1 MDYAIETRNL
11 EKVFGEKR
19 VVKNINL
26 NVAKGTIFGLI
37 GPNGAGKTTT
47 IRMLLGTLQP
57 SSGEAIVL
65 GRNSR
70 RDGVKLRQSIGY
82 VAEQNIFYPYMT
94 VDELVKFNGG
104 LFPRWSQE
112 IARHYLD
119 RFDLPPKTKVGH
131 LSKGMKAQL
140 GLTLALA
147 IQPELLIL
155 DEPTSSLDPVWRR
168 KFLQVITDAAA
179 TQEMTVFFSSHIL
192 SDVERVADTVG
203 ILINGQLQV
212 VRSIDELKH
221 NERVVRVVFQG
232 SAPEGLLATEGI
244 ASIQRQGNGYLLNI
258 TDNFDEI
265 YTSLSKTPHFV
276 LEVLEQDLESIF
288 LDYADR
294 GGNNRA

>member
-47 IRMLLGTLQP
+47 IRMLLGILKP

-65 GRNSR
+65 GQNSS

-94 VDELVKFNGG
+94 VDELIKFNQG

-112 IARHYLD
+112 TARHYLD

-147 IQPELLIL
+147 VQPELLIL

-212 VRSIDELKH
+212 MRSIDELKH

-294 GGNNRA
+294 GGSNRA